1 MRDAACTR
9 GSGLRDGIELGSQGG
24 EGGRG
29 EALPCGTSL
38 IASPIAAPTEP
49 KMGCGWSRGVP
60 DMGLSPQGGTGCPA
74 EPCCLVGTGRTELQG
89 SGGGAQTG
97 AGLWGSLLSSRAQG
111 SVVRPRAS
119 REGDKG
125 ASVEDLASLCLL
137 QPSAATL
144 LGCK

>member
-9 GSGLRDGIELGSQGG
+9 GSGLRDGIELGSQAG

-89 SGGGAQTG
+89 SGGGTDRGWVVGVPPEQPSTG
-97 AGLWGSLLSSRAQG
+97 KRCAPASEQGRRQRSLCGGFGLSLPAPALSSHFAW
-111 SVVRPRAS
+111 V
-119 REGDKG
+119 
-125 ASVEDLASLCLL
+125 
-137 QPSAATL
+137 
-144 LGCK
+144 